1 MRTLG
6 IVLWGF
12 SIFFLLV
19 SMTEVQADLCSDTL
33 TSLKPCL
40 ASVTGTNP
48 PPLSDVCCKNV
59 KSVPPQT
66 LCKCIFA
73 ARKIP
78 QKCGEPN
85 LKCCRFVDLQL
96 AGSMDIKRRN
106 IQHLLRLQARILYS
120 SMFLGKSHL
129 CRYRQ

>member
-12 SIFFLLV
+12 SIFFLSVINHL
-19 SMTEVQADLCSDTL
+19 SYILNQCSAPIADAINFQHKTCVLIMY
-33 TSLKPCL
+33 
-40 ASVTGTNP
+40 
-48 PPLSDVCCKNV
+48 CCDF
-59 KSVPPQT
+59 
-66 LCKCIFA
+66 I
-73 ARKIP
+73 
-78 QKCGEPN
+78 
-85 LKCCRFVDLQL
+85 RFVDLQL